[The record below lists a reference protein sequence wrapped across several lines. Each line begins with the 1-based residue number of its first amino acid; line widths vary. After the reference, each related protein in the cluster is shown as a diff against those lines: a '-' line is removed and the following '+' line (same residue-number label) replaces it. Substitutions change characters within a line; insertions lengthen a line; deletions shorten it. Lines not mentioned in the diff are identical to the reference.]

1 MLSLRNKRKVY
12 KGSLSYNG
20 MQICN
25 YFDKQKLQ
33 LKKMSFAT
41 HSQFSFFSLLP
52 LPCNLKNLA
61 KKSEEEYPMFL
72 NEGLLIFATSSGFFI
87 M

>member
-1 MLSLRNKRKVY
+1 MKDVLFGKSIARCPFPFAPIV
-12 KGSLSYNG
+12 
-20 MQICN
+20 I
-25 YFDKQKLQ
+25 QKLQ

-72 NEGLLIFATSSGFFI
+72 NEGLLIFATFSGFFI